1 MSNHFQVCGKV
12 RPDCELGHKCKKTCF
27 KDCGPCPDPV
37 KKVIPGCGH
46 TQTMNCGMEPENF
59 KCRESCE
66 KMRDCG
72 HRCNLLCGVDCSDS
86 NSPATRCTV
95 EVERKL
101 PCGHI
106 KKIPCFWA
114 QRALDQVCKA
124 KCEAILDCGHPCT
137 GNCGEC
143 DGDRLHQGCGQVCA
157 RPLICGHKCREMC
170 GLPCHCR
177 EQCGTRCGHNKCQ
190 VRTDIGGWAV

>member
-1 MSNHFQVCGKV
+1 M
-12 RPDCELGHKCKKTCF
+12 RPDCDLGHKCKESCF

-46 TQTMNCGMEPENF
+46 TQTMNCGMEPEHF
-59 KCRESCE
+59 TCRESCE

-137 GNCGEC
+137 GNCGNC